1 MSAKI
6 KENVYPNI
14 SQLKLRPLTKYDFR
28 QFKETM
34 RDSRD
39 SISTFLNI
47 GIEVPDLNAVE
58 FMNFYSSLLI
68 DKQNRHFGVFHG
80 YKMLAYASFGPAF
93 DPSGVQIIYF
103 VREEFLRQN
112 IGTYTLGSMTRRAW
126 LEQDVHFVQAVVDK
140 ANIGSRTIVRSQ
152 GYEALYAL
160 TELGQGTSAS
170 NTQICYIW
178 FNPKLKMK
186 AAIHE
191 MRAIDLIGHLCFTP
205 GLDHLIHDKQVNEL
219 FRWRAPI
226 YMENELDL
234 STHQQEVH

>member
-1 MSAKI
+1 MHKKTNNI
-6 KENVYPNI
+6 YPNL

-39 SISTFLNI
+39 SISTFLNM
-47 GIEVPDLNAVE
+47 GIEVPDLNAVD
-58 FMNFYSSLLI
+58 FMNFYSSLLRE
-68 DKQNRHFGVFHG
+68 KEGRHFGVFHG
-80 YKMLAYASFGPAF
+80 YKMLAYAYLGPAF

-112 IGTYTLGSMTRRAW
+112 IGTYTLVNMTHKAW

-140 ANIGSRTIVRSQ
+140 ANIGSRAIVRSQ
-152 GYEALYAL
+152 GYEAIYAL

-178 FNPKLKMK
+178 ISPKLKMK

-205 GLDHLIHDKQVNEL
+205 GLEHLIHDEQVNEL

-226 YMENELDL
+226 YTEID
-234 STHQQEVH
+234 

>member
-1 MSAKI
+1 MAAKI

-14 SQLKLRPLTKYDFR
+14 SQLKLRPLTKFDFR

-47 GIEVPDLNAVE
+47 GIELPELNTVE
-58 FMNFYSSLLI
+58 FMNFYSSLLR
-68 DKQNRHFGVFHG
+68 DKECKHFGVFHG
-80 YKMLAYASFGPAF
+80 YKMLAYASFAPAF
-93 DPSGVQIIYF
+93 DPSGVQVIYF

-140 ANIGSRTIVRSQ
+140 ANIGSRAIVRSQ

-178 FNPKLKMK
+178 INPKLRML
-186 AAIHE
+186 AAVHE

-205 GLDHLIHDKQVNEL
+205 GLEHLIHDEQVNEL

-226 YMENELDL
+226 YQEEDMGLSFADL
-234 STHQQEVH
+234 E

>member
-1 MSAKI
+1 MHKKTNNI
-6 KENVYPNI
+6 YPNL
-14 SQLKLRPLTKYDFR
+14 SQLKLRLLTKYDFR

-39 SISTFLNI
+39 SISTFLNM
-47 GIEVPDLNAVE
+47 GIEVPDLNAVD
-58 FMNFYSSLLI
+58 FMNFYSSLLR
-68 DKQNRHFGVFHG
+68 DKEGRHFGVFHG
-80 YKMLAYASFGPAF
+80 YKMLAYAYLGPAF

-140 ANIGSRTIVRSQ
+140 ANVGSRTIVRSQ

-178 FNPKLKMK
+178 INPKLRML
-186 AAIHE
+186 AAVHE

-205 GLDHLIHDKQVNEL
+205 GLEHLIHDEQVNEL

-226 YMENELDL
+226 YIEDELEL
-234 STHQQEVH
+234 FQSK

>member
-1 MSAKI
+1 MRKTV
-6 KENVYPNI
+6 KNVYPEI

-39 SISTFLNI
+39 SISTFLDM
-47 GIEVPDLNAVE
+47 GIEVPDLNAVD
-58 FMNFYSSLLI
+58 FMNFYSSLLR
-68 DKQNRHFGVFHG
+68 DKEGRHFGVFHG

-112 IGTYTLGSMTRRAW
+112 IGTYTLVNMTHKAW

-140 ANIGSRTIVRSQ
+140 ANFGSRAIVRSQ

-160 TELGQGTSAS
+160 TALGQGTSAS

-186 AAIHE
+186 ASIHE

-205 GLDHLIHDKQVNEL
+205 GLEHLIHDEQVNEL

-226 YMENELDL
+226 YQEEEL
-234 STHQQEVH
+234 E

>member
-1 MSAKI
+1 MPAKI
-6 KENVYPNI
+6 KENVYPNL
-14 SQLKLRPLTKYDFR
+14 SQLKLRLLTKYDFR

-39 SISTFLNI
+39 SISTFLNM
-47 GIEVPDLNAVE
+47 GIEVPDLNAVD
-58 FMNFYSSLLI
+58 FMNFYSSLLR
-68 DKQNRHFGVFHG
+68 DKEGRHFGVFHG
-80 YKMLAYASFGPAF
+80 YKMLAYAYLGPAF

-112 IGTYTLGSMTRRAW
+112 IGTYTLINMTHKAW

-140 ANIGSRTIVRSQ
+140 ANIGSRAIVRSQ
-152 GYEALYAL
+152 GYEAIYAL

-178 FNPKLKMK
+178 INPKLKMK

-205 GLDHLIHDKQVNEL
+205 GLEHLIHDEQVNEL

-226 YMENELDL
+226 YQEEEL
-234 STHQQEVH
+234 E

>member
-1 MSAKI
+1 MQKKAK
-6 KENVYPNI
+6 NTYPNL
-14 SQLKLRPLTKYDFR
+14 SQLKLRPLTKYDFK

-39 SISTFLNI
+39 SISTFLNM
-47 GIEVPDLNAVE
+47 GIEVPDLNAVD

-80 YKMLAYASFGPAF
+80 YKMLAYAYFGPAF

-112 IGTYTLGSMTRRAW
+112 IGTYTLGNMTRRAW

-140 ANIGSRTIVRSQ
+140 VNIGSRTVVRSQ
-152 GYEALYAL
+152 GYEAIYAL
-160 TELGQGTSAS
+160 TALGQGTSAS

-178 FNPKLKMK
+178 INPKLKMM
-186 AAIHE
+186 AAVHE

-205 GLDHLIHDKQVNEL
+205 GLEHLIHDEQVNEL

-226 YMENELDL
+226 YTEID
-234 STHQQEVH
+234 

>member
-6 KENVYPNI
+6 KKNVYPNI

>member
-34 RDSRD
+34 RDSRY
-39 SISTFLNI
+39 SISTFLDM

-58 FMNFYSSLLI
+58 FMNFYSSLLR
-68 DKQNRHFGVFHG
+68 DKEGRHFGVFHG

-103 VREEFLRQN
+103 VREEFLRQS
-112 IGTYTLGSMTRRAW
+112 IGTYTLVNMTHKAW

-160 TELGQGTSAS
+160 TALGQGTSAS
-170 NTQICYIW
+170 STQICYIW
-178 FNPKLKMK
+178 INPKLKMK
-186 AAIHE
+186 AAVHE

-205 GLDHLIHDKQVNEL
+205 GLDHLIHDEQVNEL

-226 YMENELDL
+226 YIEDDMEL
-234 STHQQEVH
+234 SQSK

>member
-1 MSAKI
+1 MHKKTNNI
-6 KENVYPNI
+6 YPNL
-14 SQLKLRPLTKYDFR
+14 SQLKLRLLTKYDFR

-47 GIEVPDLNAVE
+47 GIELPELNTVE

-112 IGTYTLGSMTRRAW
+112 IGTYTLVNMTHKAW

-178 FNPKLKMK
+178 INPKLRML
-186 AAIHE
+186 AAVHE

-205 GLDHLIHDKQVNEL
+205 GLEHLIHDEQVNEL

-226 YMENELDL
+226 YIEDELEL
-234 STHQQEVH
+234 FQSK

>member
-39 SISTFLNI
+39 SISTFLDI

-112 IGTYTLGSMTRRAW
+112 IGTYTLVNMTHKAW

-140 ANIGSRTIVRSQ
+140 ANIGSRVIVRSQ
-152 GYEALYAL
+152 GYEAIYAL
-160 TELGQGTSAS
+160 TALGQGTSAS
-170 NTQICYIW
+170 STQICYIW
-178 FNPKLKMK
+178 INPKLKMK
-186 AAIHE
+186 AAVHE

-205 GLDHLIHDKQVNEL
+205 GLDHLINDEQVNEL

-226 YMENELDL
+226 YIEDELEL
-234 STHQQEVH
+234 FQSK

>member
-1 MSAKI
+1 MPAKI

-28 QFKETM
+28 QFRETM

-39 SISTFLNI
+39 SISTFLNM
-47 GIEVPDLNAVE
+47 GIEVPDLNAVD
-58 FMNFYSSLLI
+58 FMNFYSSLLR
-68 DKQNRHFGVFHG
+68 DKEGRHFGVFHG

-112 IGTYTLGSMTRRAW
+112 IGTYTLVNMTQKAW

-140 ANIGSRTIVRSQ
+140 ANIGSRAIVRSQ
-152 GYEALYAL
+152 GYEAIYAL
-160 TELGQGTSAS
+160 TALGQGTSAS
-170 NTQICYIW
+170 STQICYIW
-178 FNPKLKMK
+178 INPKLKMK
-186 AAIHE
+186 AAVHE

-205 GLDHLIHDKQVNEL
+205 GLEHLIHDEQVNEL
-219 FRWRAPI
+219 FRWRSPI
-226 YMENELDL
+226 YIEDELEL
-234 STHQQEVH
+234 FQSK

>member
-205 GLDHLIHDKQVNEL
+205 GLDHLINDEQVNEL

-226 YMENELDL
+226 YIEDELEL
-234 STHQQEVH
+234 FQSK